1 MSVLTEDAPQIT
13 DKYGTVL
20 GNIMVFL
27 FIIYILK
34 NIFFVLG
41 SFITVICGMKFL
53 RNGYSDQNCQ
63 YLIVTFTA
71 LISKFDCRHLNETF
85 LVAYFFV
92 SIAYYKIHEFL
103 LKVSIDTKFFL
114 NA

>member
-1 MSVLTEDAPQIT
+1 
-13 DKYGTVL
+13 
-20 GNIMVFL
+20 
-27 FIIYILK
+27 
-34 NIFFVLG
+34 
-41 SFITVICGMKFL
+41 MKFL